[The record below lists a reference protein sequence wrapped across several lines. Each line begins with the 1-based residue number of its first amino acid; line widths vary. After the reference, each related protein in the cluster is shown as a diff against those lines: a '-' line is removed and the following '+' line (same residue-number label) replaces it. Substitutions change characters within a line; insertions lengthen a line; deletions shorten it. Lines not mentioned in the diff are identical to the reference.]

1 LRHGALRCHLLI
13 GPPASSKSTTAAA
26 LAPLLA
32 GPEGQPAVVLST
44 DAIRAEVF
52 GDAAVQG
59 PWPSI
64 QQRLHER
71 LIGAVAAGMPV
82 IVDATH
88 VERPWRLAITQKLAL
103 PRPVEWI
110 GWWHFTPLSTCLR
123 WNAKR
128 ERPVPTPVIHRMA
141 AKLADEAFG
150 PGRAEGFASVVA
162 VQPTHQSDLGAY
174 LRGELSGLKRRIS
187 AACNR
192 QRQLLLHGHSRLL
205 DLERLLFLLKLLAD
219 HPDLATT
226 DQGSREA
233 LETLVSPLPS
243 GELAERAAALLR
255 KLHGECYDDADAVRR
270 DLAWLEAQGFF
281 LATPVTKAITPIPLI
296 PLAAG
301 QPPRAGG
308 VNGGHPPMAD
318 AAVFVRVMTL
328 LRHLLQTPFDRPA
341 DGPGAMAMQRHLL
354 ERLSE
359 IPGGHGPGE
368 LATLR
373 KDIEKTLTPYGFRLR
388 HDNPRHGYC
397 LGTALLSAPRLVE
410 IHGVVQHA
418 AEQLGDPTAQDLLDE
433 LEQRLGW
440 GGIEVMATPPLRSYL
455 DGAHPGVESLQQG
468 SLAEPREAERIET
481 AILEHRRVRLLRQS
495 TFGGGDSRG
504 GDNRGEEIRVWPLQ
518 LVFSAGLWHLAWEDD
533 AIGRPHGLLQSERLE
548 QLVFLQAEPRGR
560 RNESDHNT
568 ALTRLQR
575 LLHHCGGIELGDDL
589 TAQEGLCQPSSDQRR
604 RQLHTLRLSCKA
616 AAFASIREGQLALLL
631 EHIRVQRAA
640 SPRELQP
647 SGNGSG
653 EGWIH
658 PALAQVLP
666 ANSPGDSHPHPVEID
681 LPPWILARGIALR
694 RWLFSHGSA
703 IRIEAP
709 EALRQEQQGQALE
722 MLALGQQRHL
732 S

>member
-1 LRHGALRCHLLI
+1 
-13 GPPASSKSTTAAA
+13 
-26 LAPLLA
+26 
-32 GPEGQPAVVLST
+32 
-44 DAIRAEVF
+44 
-52 GDAAVQG
+52 
-59 PWPSI
+59 
-64 QQRLHER
+64 
-71 LIGAVAAGMPV
+71 
-82 IVDATH
+82 
-88 VERPWRLAITQKLAL
+88 
-103 PRPVEWI
+103 
-110 GWWHFTPLSTCLR
+110 
-123 WNAKR
+123 
-128 ERPVPTPVIHRMA
+128 
-141 AKLADEAFG
+141 
-150 PGRAEGFASVVA
+150 
-162 VQPTHQSDLGAY
+162 
-174 LRGELSGLKRRIS
+174 
-187 AACNR
+187 
-192 QRQLLLHGHSRLL
+192 
-205 DLERLLFLLKLLAD
+205 
-219 HPDLATT
+219 
-226 DQGSREA
+226 
-233 LETLVSPLPS
+233 
-243 GELAERAAALLR
+243 
-255 KLHGECYDDADAVRR
+255 
-270 DLAWLEAQGFF
+270 
-281 LATPVTKAITPIPLI
+281 
-296 PLAAG
+296 
-301 QPPRAGG
+301 
-308 VNGGHPPMAD
+308 MAD